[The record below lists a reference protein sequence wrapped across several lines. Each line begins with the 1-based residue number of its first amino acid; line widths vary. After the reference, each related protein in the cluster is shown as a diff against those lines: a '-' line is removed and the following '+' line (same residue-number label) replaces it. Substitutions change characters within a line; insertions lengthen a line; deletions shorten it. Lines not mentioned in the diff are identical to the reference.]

1 MSYGIVIRQ
10 KFQKIIIIYITFYV
24 KEKLS
29 FNTPMPIKEAI
40 SKLVNKQNLSTEE
53 SLTAMTQIMEGN
65 ATDAQIASFITALR
79 MKGETVEEI
88 TGCTIAM
95 RKKVVKIKV
104 GDNTVVDTCGTGG
117 DAKNTF
123 NISTA
128 AAFVV
133 AGAGLKVAKHGNKA
147 SSGQCGSADVLKRLG
162 VNIEA
167 DVKVVEKCIEVA
179 NIGFLYAPL
188 LHQAMKYATGPRK
201 EIGIR
206 TIFNII
212 GPLANPAGAT
222 HRILGVYSEH
232 MTLIMTEALK
242 MLGDQHAFVVHGLDG
257 LDEITTTDK
266 TKVCELTGN
275 TIKSYYLNPEDFG
288 IKKSKLS
295 DLTVN
300 TPDESAMAIREV
312 LDGIRSPKRD
322 VVLLNAAAAI
332 IAGGLAEDFK
342 EGLVI
347 AAQSIDTGNAKSA
360 LKKLMEISWQ
370 SP

>member
-1 MSYGIVIRQ
+1 M
-10 KFQKIIIIYITFYV
+10 
-24 KEKLS
+24 L
-29 FNTPMPIKEAI
+29 IKEII
-40 SKLVNKQNLSTEE
+40 SKLVNNQNLNLEE
-53 SLTAMTQIMEGN
+53 SVAVMTQIMEGN
-65 ATDAQIASFITALR
+65 TTDAQIASFITALR
-79 MKGETVEEI
+79 MKGETAEEI
-88 TGCTIAM
+88 TGCAVAM
-95 RKKVVKIKV
+95 RRKAIKIRAGSEIV
-104 GDNTVVDTCGTGG
+104 IDTCGTGG

-147 SSGQCGSADVLKRLG
+147 SSSNCGSADVLKRLG

-167 DVKVVEKCIEVA
+167 NVKTVEKCIAKA
-179 NIGFLYAPL
+179 NIGFLFAPM

-206 TIFNII
+206 TIFNIL
-212 GPLANPAGAT
+212 GPLANPANAT

-232 MTLIMTEALK
+232 LTLIMAEALRR
-242 MLGDQHAFVVHGLDG
+242 LGDHHAFVVHGLDG

-266 TKVCELTGN
+266 TKVCELVGN
-275 TIKSYYLNPEDFG
+275 AVKSYYLDPEDFG

-300 TPDESAMAIREV
+300 TPDESATAIREV
-312 LDGIRSPKRD
+312 LNGIRSPKRD

-332 IAGGLAEDFK
+332 IAGGLAEDFQ
-342 EGLVI
+342 EGLKI
-347 AAQSIDTGNAKSA
+347 AAQSIDTGNAKNA
-360 LKKLMEISWQ
+360 LNKLAEMSWQ
-370 SP
+370 S

>member
-1 MSYGIVIRQ
+1 MC
-10 KFQKIIIIYITFYV
+10 
-24 KEKLS
+24 
-29 FNTPMPIKEAI
+29 IKETI
-40 SKLVNKQNLSTEE
+40 SKLVNRQNLSLED
-53 SLTAMTQIMEGN
+53 SRAVMTQIMEGN

-88 TGCTIAM
+88 AGCTIAM
-95 RKKVVKIKV
+95 RKKAIKIKA
-104 GDNTVVDTCGTGG
+104 GDGIVVDTCGTGG

-123 NISTA
+123 NISSA
-128 AAFVV
+128 AAFVA

-147 SSGQCGSADVLKRLG
+147 SSSRCGSADVLKQLG

-167 DVKVVEKCIEVA
+167 DVKIVEKCITMA
-179 NIGFLYAPL
+179 NIGFLFAPL
-188 LHQAMKYATGPRK
+188 LHQAMKYAIGPRK

-232 MTLIMTEALK
+232 MTIVMAEALK

-257 LDEITTTDK
+257 LDEITVTNK
-266 TKVCELTGN
+266 TKVCELVGN

-288 IKKSKLS
+288 IKKAKLS

-300 TPDESAMAIREV
+300 TPDESAMAIREI
-312 LDGIRSPKRD
+312 LDGAHGPKRD
-322 VVLLNAAAAI
+322 VTLLNAAAAI
-332 IAGGLAEDFK
+332 IAGGLAKDFQ
-342 EGLVI
+342 EGLKI
-347 AAQSIDTGNAKSA
+347 AAQSIDSGNAKNA
-360 LKKLMEISWQ
+360 LKKLVEISW
-370 SP
+370 

>member
-1 MSYGIVIRQ
+1 MS
-10 KFQKIIIIYITFYV
+10 
-24 KEKLS
+24 
-29 FNTPMPIKEAI
+29 IKEAI
-40 SKLVNKQNLSTEE
+40 AKLVNNRHLSLDE
-53 SLTAMTQIMEGN
+53 SRTVMTQIMEG
-65 ATDAQIASFITALR
+65 AASEAQIASFITALR

-95 RKKVVKIKV
+95 RKKAVRIKA
-104 GDNTVVDTCGTGG
+104 GDGIVVDTCGTGG

-128 AAFVV
+128 TAFVV

-147 SSGQCGSADVLKRLG
+147 SSSQCGSADVLKRLG

-167 DVKVVEKCIEVA
+167 DVQTVEKCIAIA
-179 NIGFLYAPL
+179 NIGFLFAPL
-188 LHQAMKYATGPRK
+188 LHQAMKYAIGPRK

-232 MTLIMTEALK
+232 MTLIMAEALK
-242 MLGDQHAFVVHGLDG
+242 MLGDTHAFVVHGIDG
-257 LDEITTTDK
+257 LDEITITDN
-266 TKVCELTGN
+266 TKVCELAGN

-288 IKKSKLS
+288 IKKARLS
-295 DLTVN
+295 ELTVN
-300 TPDESAMAIREV
+300 TPDESAIAIREV

-322 VVLLNAAAAI
+322 VVLLNAAAVI
-332 IAGGLAEDFK
+332 IAGGLADDFK
-342 EGLVI
+342 EGLEI
-347 AAQSIDTGNAKSA
+347 GAQSIDTGNAKSV
-360 LKKLMEISWQ
+360 LRKLMEISWQ

>member
-1 MSYGIVIRQ
+1 MS
-10 KFQKIIIIYITFYV
+10 
-24 KEKLS
+24 
-29 FNTPMPIKEAI
+29 IKETI
-40 SKLVNKQNLSTEE
+40 SKLVNNQHLSLEE
-53 SLTAMTQIMEGN
+53 SRTVMTQIMEG
-65 ATDAQIASFITALR
+65 AASEAQIAAFITALR
-79 MKGETVEEI
+79 MKGETVDEI

-95 RKKVVKIKV
+95 RKKAVRIKA
-104 GDNTVVDTCGTGG
+104 GDGIVVDTCGTGG

-128 AAFVV
+128 TAFVV

-147 SSGQCGSADVLKRLG
+147 SSSRCGSADVLKRLG

-167 DVKVVEKCIEVA
+167 DVKTVEKCIAMA
-179 NIGFLYAPL
+179 NIGFLFAPL
-188 LHQAMKYATGPRK
+188 LHQAMKYAIGPRK

-232 MTLIMTEALK
+232 MTLVMAEALK
-242 MLGDQHAFVVHGLDG
+242 MLGDTHAFVVHGIDG
-257 LDEITTTDK
+257 LDEITITDK
-266 TKVCELTGN
+266 TKVCELAGN

-288 IKKSKLS
+288 IKRAGLS
-295 DLTVN
+295 ELTVN
-300 TPDESAMAIREV
+300 APDESAMAIREV

-332 IAGGLAEDFK
+332 IAGGLADDFK
-342 EGLVI
+342 EGLEI
-347 AAQSIDTGNAKSA
+347 GAQSIDTGNAKSA
-360 LKKLMEISWQ
+360 LRKLMEISWQ

>member
-1 MSYGIVIRQ
+1 
-10 KFQKIIIIYITFYV
+10 
-24 KEKLS
+24 
-29 FNTPMPIKEAI
+29 MPIKKTIA
-40 SKLVNKQNLSTEE
+40 KLVNNQHLTVEE
-53 SLTAMTQIMEGN
+53 SLAAMTQIMEGN

-88 TGCTIAM
+88 TGCTLAL
-95 RKKVVKIKV
+95 RKRAVKIKT
-104 GDNTVVDTCGTGG
+104 GNDMLIDTCGTGG
-117 DAKNTF
+117 DARNTF

-128 AAFVV
+128 SAFVV

-147 SSGQCGSADVLKRLG
+147 FSSQCGSADVLMRLG
-162 VNIEA
+162 INIEA
-167 DVKVVEKCIEVA
+167 GVKTVEKCLALA
-179 NIGFLYAPL
+179 NIGFLFAPL
-188 LHQAMKYATGPRK
+188 LHQAMKYALGPRK

-232 MTLIMTEALK
+232 MTLIMAEALK
-242 MLGDQHAFVVHGLDG
+242 MLGDKHAFVVHGLDG

-266 TKVCELTGN
+266 TKVCELVGH
-275 TIKSYYLNPEDFG
+275 TIKSYYLDPEECG

-300 TPDESAMAIREV
+300 TAEESAAAIREILEGV
-312 LDGIRSPKRD
+312 HSPKRD

-332 IAGGLAEDFK
+332 IAGGLASDFT
-342 EGLVI
+342 EGIKI
-347 AAQSIDTGNAKSA
+347 ASRSIDTGNAKET

-370 SP
+370 SPQERMVL

>member
-1 MSYGIVIRQ
+1 M
-10 KFQKIIIIYITFYV
+10 F
-24 KEKLS
+24 
-29 FNTPMPIKEAI
+29 IKEII
-40 SKLVNKQNLSTEE
+40 SKLVNNQDLSLEE
-53 SLTAMTQIMEGN
+53 SLDVMMQIMEGK

-88 TGCTIAM
+88 TGCAMAM
-95 RKKVVKIKV
+95 RRKAIKIKAEGGIV
-104 GDNTVVDTCGTGG
+104 IDTCGTGG

-123 NISTA
+123 NISTT

-147 SSGQCGSADVLKRLG
+147 ASSQCGSADVLKKLG

-167 DVKVVEKCIEVA
+167 DVRTVEKCIAMA
-179 NIGFLYAPL
+179 NIGFLFAPM
-188 LHQAMKYATGPRK
+188 LHQAMKYAVGPRK

-232 MTLIMTEALK
+232 LTLIMAEALK
-242 MLGDQHAFVVHGLDG
+242 RLGDQHAFVVHGLDG
-257 LDEITTTDK
+257 LDEITITDK
-266 TKVCELTGN
+266 TKVCELVGN
-275 TIKSYYLNPEDFG
+275 TIKSYYLNPSDFG
-288 IKKSKLS
+288 IKKSNLS

-312 LDGIRSPKRD
+312 LDGIHSPKRD

-332 IAGGLAEDFK
+332 IAGGLAKDFT
-342 EGLVI
+342 EGLKI
-347 AAQSIDTGNAKSA
+347 AAQSIDSGSARNA
-360 LKKLMEISWQ
+360 LRKLTEISWQ

>member
-1 MSYGIVIRQ
+1 
-10 KFQKIIIIYITFYV
+10 
-24 KEKLS
+24 
-29 FNTPMPIKEAI
+29 MPIKEAI
-40 SKLVNKQNLSTEE
+40 SKLVNKKNLSIEE
-53 SLTAMTQIMEGN
+53 SLAVMTQIMEGN

-88 TGCTIAM
+88 AGCTIAM
-95 RKKVVKIKV
+95 RKKAVKIKT
-104 GDNTVVDTCGTGG
+104 GDNIVVDTCGTGG

-133 AGAGLKVAKHGNKA
+133 AGAGLKVAKHGNRG
-147 SSGQCGSADVLKRLG
+147 SSNQCGSADVLKRLG

-167 DVKVVEKCIEVA
+167 DARIVENCIAMA
-179 NIGFLYAPL
+179 NIGFLFAPL
-188 LHQAMKYATGPRK
+188 LHQAMKYAISPRK

-222 HRILGVYSEH
+222 HRILGVYNEH
-232 MTLIMTEALK
+232 MTLIMAEALK
-242 MLGDQHAFVVHGLDG
+242 MLGDRHAFVVHGLDG
-257 LDEITTTDK
+257 LDEITVTDK
-266 TKVCELTGN
+266 TKVCELVGN
-275 TIKSYYLNPEDFG
+275 EIKSYYLDPEDFG
-288 IKKSKLS
+288 IIRVRLS
-295 DLTVN
+295 DLTIN
-300 TPDESAMAIREV
+300 TPGESVVAIREV
-312 LDGIRSPKRD
+312 LDGTRGPKRD

-332 IAGGLAEDFK
+332 IAGGLAEDFQ
-342 EGLVI
+342 EGLGI
-347 AAQSIDTGNAKSA
+347 AAQSIDSGNAKNT

>member
-1 MSYGIVIRQ
+1 MS
-10 KFQKIIIIYITFYV
+10 
-24 KEKLS
+24 
-29 FNTPMPIKEAI
+29 IKEAI
-40 SKLVNKQNLSTEE
+40 SRLVNKQNLSIEE
-53 SLTAMTQIMEGN
+53 SLAAMTEIMEGT
-65 ATDAQIASFITALR
+65 ATDAQIASFLTALR
-79 MKGETVEEI
+79 IKGETVDEI
-88 TGCTIAM
+88 TGCTIAL
-95 RKKVVKIKV
+95 RKKAVKIKT
-104 GDNTVVDTCGTGG
+104 GDSIVVDTCGTGG

-128 AAFVV
+128 SAFVV

-147 SSGQCGSADVLKRLG
+147 STSQCGSADVLKRLG

-167 DVKVVEKCIEVA
+167 DVKVVEKCIAVA
-179 NIGFLYAPL
+179 NIGFLFAPL
-188 LHQAMKYATGPRK
+188 LHQAMKYAIGPRK

-232 MTLIMTEALK
+232 MTLILAEALEI
-242 MLGDQHAFVVHGLDG
+242 LGDHHAFVVHGLDG

-266 TKVCELTGN
+266 TKVCELVGN
-275 TIKSYYLNPEDFG
+275 EIKSYYLNPEDFG

-300 TPDESAMAIREV
+300 TPDESAMAIREI
-312 LDGIRSPKRD
+312 LDGIHSPKRD

-332 IAGGLAEDFK
+332 IAGGLAEDFQ
-342 EGLVI
+342 EGLEI
-347 AAQSIDTGNAKSA
+347 AAQSIGSGNAKGA
-360 LKKLMEISWQ
+360 LMKLMEISWQ
-370 SP
+370 SL

>member
-1 MSYGIVIRQ
+1 M
-10 KFQKIIIIYITFYV
+10 F
-24 KEKLS
+24 
-29 FNTPMPIKEAI
+29 IKEII
-40 SKLVNKQNLSTEE
+40 SKLVNNQNLSLEE
-53 SLTAMTQIMEGN
+53 SIAVMTQIMEGN

-88 TGCTIAM
+88 TGCAIAIR
-95 RKKVVKIKV
+95 RKAIKIRAGGEIV
-104 GDNTVVDTCGTGG
+104 IDTCGTGG

-133 AGAGLKVAKHGNKA
+133 AGAGIKVAKHGNKA
-147 SSGQCGSADVLKRLG
+147 SSSNCGSADVLKRLG

-167 DVKVVEKCIEVA
+167 DVKTVEKCIAKA
-179 NIGFLYAPL
+179 NIGFLFAPM

-206 TIFNII
+206 TIFNIL
-212 GPLANPAGAT
+212 GPLANPAEAT

-232 MTLIMTEALK
+232 LTLIMAEALK
-242 MLGDQHAFVVHGLDG
+242 QLGDHHAFVVHGLDG
-257 LDEITTTDK
+257 LDEITITDK
-266 TKVCELTGN
+266 TKVCELVGN
-275 TIKSYYLNPEDFG
+275 TVKSYYLDPEDFG

-312 LDGIRSPKRD
+312 LDGIHSPKRD

-332 IAGGLAEDFK
+332 IAGGLAEDFT
-342 EGLVI
+342 EGLKI
-347 AAQSIDTGNAKSA
+347 AAQSIDTGNANNA
-360 LKKLMEISWQ
+360 LNKLVEISW
-370 SP
+370 

>member
-1 MSYGIVIRQ
+1 MS
-10 KFQKIIIIYITFYV
+10 
-24 KEKLS
+24 
-29 FNTPMPIKEAI
+29 IKEAI
-40 SKLVNKQNLSTEE
+40 SKLVDKQNLSLEE
-53 SLTAMTQIMEGN
+53 SLAVMTQIMEGN

-95 RKKVVKIKV
+95 RKKAIKIKA
-104 GDNTVVDTCGTGG
+104 GDGIVVDTCGTGG

-147 SSGQCGSADVLKRLG
+147 STSLSGSADVLKRLG

-167 DVKVVEKCIEVA
+167 DVKIVEKCIATA
-179 NIGFLYAPL
+179 NIGFLFAPL
-188 LHQAMKYATGPRK
+188 LHQAIKYAIGPRK

-232 MTLIMTEALK
+232 MTIIMAEALK

-257 LDEITTTDK
+257 LDEITITDK
-266 TKVCELTGN
+266 TKVCELVGN
-275 TIKSYYLNPEDFG
+275 EIKSYYLDPEDFG
-288 IKKSKLS
+288 IKKSRLS
-295 DLTVN
+295 ALTVN
-300 TPDESAMAIREV
+300 TPDESATAIREI
-312 LDGIRSPKRD
+312 LDGVHGPKRD
-322 VVLLNAAAAI
+322 VVLLNSAAAI
-332 IAGGLAEDFK
+332 IAGGLAEDFQ
-342 EGLVI
+342 EGLKI
-347 AAQSIDTGNAKSA
+347 AAQSIDSGNAKGA
-360 LKKLMEISWQ
+360 LRQLMEISWQ

>member
-1 MSYGIVIRQ
+1 MS
-10 KFQKIIIIYITFYV
+10 
-24 KEKLS
+24 
-29 FNTPMPIKEAI
+29 IKEII
-40 SKLVNKQNLSTEE
+40 SKLINNNELSLEE
-53 SLTAMTQIMEGN
+53 SFNVMTEIMEGK

-79 MKGETVEEI
+79 MKSETVDEI
-88 TGCTIAM
+88 TGCAIAIR
-95 RKKVVKIKV
+95 RKAVRINA
-104 GDNTVVDTCGTGG
+104 GCGILIDTCGTGG

-147 SSGQCGSADVLKRLG
+147 SSSQCGSADVLKLLG

-167 DVKVVEKCIEVA
+167 DVKTIEKCIANA
-179 NIGFLYAPL
+179 NIGFLFAPL

-206 TIFNII
+206 TIFNIL

-222 HRILGVYSEH
+222 HRVLGVYNEHLTQIISEV
-232 MTLIMTEALK
+232 LK
-242 MLGDQHAFVVHGLDG
+242 KLGDQHAFVVHGLDG
-257 LDEITTTDK
+257 MDEITVTEK
-266 TKVCELTGN
+266 TKVCELVGGS
-275 TIKSYYLNPEDFG
+275 ISSYYLNPEDYD
-288 IKKSKLS
+288 IKKSKIS

-300 TPDESAMAIREV
+300 TPEESAIAIRDALNGV
-312 LDGIRSPKRD
+312 HSPQRD

-332 IAGGLAEDFK
+332 ITGGLARDFT
-342 EGLVI
+342 EGLKI
-347 AAQSIDTGNAKSA
+347 AAQSIDTGNARNA
-360 LKKLMEISWQ
+360 LRKLTEISWQ

>member
-1 MSYGIVIRQ
+1 MS
-10 KFQKIIIIYITFYV
+10 
-24 KEKLS
+24 
-29 FNTPMPIKEAI
+29 IKETI
-40 SKLVNKQNLSTEE
+40 SKLVNNQHLSLEE
-53 SLTAMTQIMEGN
+53 SRTVMTQIMEG
-65 ATDAQIASFITALR
+65 AASEAQIAAFITALR
-79 MKGETVEEI
+79 MKGETVDEI

-95 RKKVVKIKV
+95 RKKAVRIQA
-104 GDNTVVDTCGTGG
+104 GDGIVVDTCGTGG

-128 AAFVV
+128 TAFVV

-147 SSGQCGSADVLKRLG
+147 SSSRCGSADVLKRLG

-167 DVKVVEKCIEVA
+167 DVKTVEKCIAMA
-179 NIGFLYAPL
+179 NIGFLFAPL
-188 LHQAMKYATGPRK
+188 LHQAMKYAIGPRK

-232 MTLIMTEALK
+232 MTLVMAEALK
-242 MLGDQHAFVVHGLDG
+242 MLGDTHAFVVHGIDG
-257 LDEITTTDK
+257 LDEITITDK
-266 TKVCELTGN
+266 TKVCELAGN
-275 TIKSYYLNPEDFG
+275 IIKSYYLNPEDFG
-288 IKKSKLS
+288 IKRAGLS
-295 DLTVN
+295 ELTVN
-300 TPDESAMAIREV
+300 TSDESAMAIREV

-332 IAGGLAEDFK
+332 IAGGLADDFK
-342 EGLVI
+342 EGLEI
-347 AAQSIDTGNAKSA
+347 AVQSIDTGNAKSA
-360 LKKLMEISWQ
+360 LRKLMEISWQ

>member
-1 MSYGIVIRQ
+1 MS
-10 KFQKIIIIYITFYV
+10 
-24 KEKLS
+24 
-29 FNTPMPIKEAI
+29 IKEAI
-40 SKLVNKQNLSTEE
+40 SKLVNKHNLSLEE
-53 SLTAMTQIMEGN
+53 SLAVMTQIMEGN

-95 RKKVVKIKV
+95 RKKAVKINAED
-104 GDNTVVDTCGTGG
+104 GIVVDTCGTGG

-133 AGAGLKVAKHGNKA
+133 SGAGLKVAKHGNKA
-147 SSGQCGSADVLKRLG
+147 STSLCGSADVLKRLG

-167 DVKVVEKCIEVA
+167 DVKTVEKCIAIA
-179 NIGFLYAPL
+179 NIGFLFAPL
-188 LHQAMKYATGPRK
+188 LHQAMKYAVGPRK

-232 MTLIMTEALK
+232 MTLIMAEALK
-242 MLGDQHAFVVHGLDG
+242 MLGDRHAFVVHGLDG
-257 LDEITTTDK
+257 LDEITVTDK
-266 TKVCELTGN
+266 TKVCELVGN
-275 TIKSYYLNPEDFG
+275 TIKSYYVNPEDLG

-300 TPDESAMAIREV
+300 TPDESAVAIREV
-312 LDGIRSPKRD
+312 LNGTRSPKRD

-332 IAGGLAEDFK
+332 IAGGLAEDFQ
-342 EGLVI
+342 EGLKI
-347 AAQSIDTGNAKSA
+347 AAQSIDSCNAKGS

-370 SP
+370 S

>member
-1 MSYGIVIRQ
+1 M
-10 KFQKIIIIYITFYV
+10 
-24 KEKLS
+24 L
-29 FNTPMPIKEAI
+29 IKEAI
-40 SKLVNKQNLSTEE
+40 SRLVNNQHLSLEE
-53 SLTAMTQIMEGN
+53 SRTVMTQIMEG
-65 ATDAQIASFITALR
+65 AASEAQIASFITALR

-95 RKKVVKIKV
+95 RKKAIRIDAGEGVI
-104 GDNTVVDTCGTGG
+104 VDTCGTGG
-117 DAKNTF
+117 DARNTF

-128 AAFVV
+128 TAFVA

-147 SSGQCGSADVLKRLG
+147 SSSQCGSADVLKRLG

-167 DVKVVEKCIEVA
+167 DVKTVEKCIA
-179 NIGFLYAPL
+179 IASIGFLFAPL
-188 LHQAMKYATGPRK
+188 LHQAMKYAIGTRK

-232 MTLIMTEALK
+232 MTLVMAEALK
-242 MLGDQHAFVVHGLDG
+242 MLGDTHAFVVHGLDG
-257 LDEITTTDK
+257 LDEITITDK
-266 TKVCELTGN
+266 TKVCELARN

-288 IKKSKLS
+288 IKKARLS
-295 DLTVN
+295 ELTVN

-312 LDGIRSPKRD
+312 LNGIRGPKRD

-332 IAGGLAEDFK
+332 IAGGLADDFK
-342 EGLVI
+342 EGLEI
-347 AAQSIDTGNAKSA
+347 GAQSIDSGNAKGT
-360 LKKLMEISWQ
+360 LKKLMEISWL
-370 SP
+370 

>member
-1 MSYGIVIRQ
+1 
-10 KFQKIIIIYITFYV
+10 
-24 KEKLS
+24 
-29 FNTPMPIKEAI
+29 MPIKKTIA
-40 SKLVNKQNLSTEE
+40 KLVNNQHLTVEE
-53 SLTAMTQIMEGN
+53 SLAAMTQIMEGN

-88 TGCTIAM
+88 TGCTLAL
-95 RKKVVKIKV
+95 RKRAVKIKT
-104 GDNTVVDTCGTGG
+104 GNDMLIDTCGTGG
-117 DAKNTF
+117 DARNTF

-128 AAFVV
+128 SAFVV

-147 SSGQCGSADVLKRLG
+147 FSSQCGSADVLMRLG
-162 VNIEA
+162 INIEA
-167 DVKVVEKCIEVA
+167 DVKTVEKCLALA
-179 NIGFLYAPL
+179 NIGFLFAPL
-188 LHQAMKYATGPRK
+188 LHQAMKYALGPRK

-232 MTLIMTEALK
+232 MTLIMAEALK
-242 MLGDQHAFVVHGLDG
+242 MLGDKHAFVVHGLDG

-266 TKVCELTGN
+266 TKVCELVGH
-275 TIKSYYLNPEDFG
+275 TIKSYYLDPEECG

-300 TPDESAMAIREV
+300 TAEESAAAIREILEGV
-312 LDGIRSPKRD
+312 HSPKRD

-332 IAGGLAEDFK
+332 IAGGLANDFT
-342 EGLVI
+342 EGIKI
-347 AAQSIDTGNAKSA
+347 ASRSIDTGNAKET

-370 SP
+370 SPQERMVL

>member
-1 MSYGIVIRQ
+1 M
-10 KFQKIIIIYITFYV
+10 
-24 KEKLS
+24 L
-29 FNTPMPIKEAI
+29 IKEII
-40 SKLVNKQNLSTEE
+40 SKLVNNQNLNLEE
-53 SLTAMTQIMEGN
+53 SVAVMTQIMEGN

-79 MKGETVEEI
+79 MKGETAEEI
-88 TGCTIAM
+88 TGCAMAM
-95 RKKVVKIKV
+95 RRKAIRIRV
-104 GDNTVVDTCGTGG
+104 GDGIIIDTCGTGG

-147 SSGQCGSADVLKRLG
+147 SSSNCGSADVLKRLG

-167 DVKVVEKCIEVA
+167 NVKTVEKCIAKA
-179 NIGFLYAPL
+179 NMGFLFAPM

-206 TIFNII
+206 TIFNIL
-212 GPLANPAGAT
+212 GPLANPANAT

-232 MTLIMTEALK
+232 LTLIMAEALRQ
-242 MLGDQHAFVVHGLDG
+242 LGDHHAFVVHGLDG

-266 TKVCELTGN
+266 TKVCELVGN
-275 TIKSYYLNPEDFG
+275 AVKSYYLAPEDFG

-312 LDGIRSPKRD
+312 LNGIHSPKRD

-332 IAGGLAEDFK
+332 IAGELAEDFQ
-342 EGLVI
+342 EGLKI
-347 AAQSIDTGNAKSA
+347 AAQSIDTGNAKNA
-360 LKKLMEISWQ
+360 LNKLVETSWQ
-370 SP
+370 S

>member
-1 MSYGIVIRQ
+1 M
-10 KFQKIIIIYITFYV
+10 
-24 KEKLS
+24 L
-29 FNTPMPIKEAI
+29 IKEII
-40 SKLVNKQNLSTEE
+40 SKLVNNQNLNLEE
-53 SLTAMTQIMEGN
+53 SIAVITQIMEGN

-79 MKGETVEEI
+79 MKGETAEEI
-88 TGCTIAM
+88 TGCAMAM
-95 RKKVVKIKV
+95 RRKAIKIRA
-104 GDNTVVDTCGTGG
+104 GDGIVIDTCGTGG

-147 SSGQCGSADVLKRLG
+147 SSSNCGSADVLKRLG

-167 DVKVVEKCIEVA
+167 DVKTVEKCIA
-179 NIGFLYAPL
+179 NANMGFLFAPM

-206 TIFNII
+206 TIFNIL
-212 GPLANPAGAT
+212 GPLANPANAT
-222 HRILGVYSEH
+222 HRILGVYNEH
-232 MTLIMTEALK
+232 LTLIMAEALRR
-242 MLGDQHAFVVHGLDG
+242 LGDHHAFVVHGLDG
-257 LDEITTTDK
+257 LDEITTTAK
-266 TKVCELTGN
+266 TKVCELVGN
-275 TIKSYYLNPEDFG
+275 AVKSYYLAPEDFG

-312 LDGIRSPKRD
+312 LNGIHSPKRD

-332 IAGGLAEDFK
+332 IAGELAEDFQ
-342 EGLVI
+342 EGLKI
-347 AAQSIDTGNAKSA
+347 AAQSIDTGNAKNA
-360 LKKLMEISWQ
+360 LNKLVEISWQ
-370 SP
+370 S